1 MARAG
6 FDEFFAEH
14 YDNLARIL
22 TIALADRAAAEEAT
36 QEAFTR
42 ALKHWRRVRQI
53 DQPRS
58 WLYVVAMN
66 HVRDGWRKA
75 HRRPRWD
82 ESLTPVGPDLSGRIA
97 TAVSVRDAIATLPDR
112 QREAVVLRY
121 LADLTLAEVAEA
133 MGCALGTV
141 KATLH
146 QALRSLRVELE
157 EDDDGHG

>member
-1 MARAG
+1 MTRGG
-6 FDEFFAEH
+6 FDEFFADH
-14 YDNLARIL
+14 YDELARTL

-42 ALKHWRRVRQI
+42 ALKHWRRVREI
-53 DQPRS
+53 DQPTS

-66 HVRDGWRKA
+66 HVRDGWRRAK
-75 HRRPRWD
+75 RQPRWD
-82 ESLTPVGPDLSGRIA
+82 ESLTPAADVGGRVT

-121 LADLTLAEVAEA
+121 LADLSLAEVAEA
-133 MGCALGTV
+133 MGCAIGTV

-146 QALRSLRVELE
+146 HALGVLRVELE
-157 EDDDGHG
+157 EGDDAHG

>member
-1 MARAG
+1 MTRGG
-6 FDEFFAEH
+6 FDEFFADH
-14 YDNLARIL
+14 YDELARTL

-42 ALKHWRRVRQI
+42 ALKHWRRVREI
-53 DQPRS
+53 DQPTS

-66 HVRDGWRKA
+66 HVRDGWRRAK
-75 HRRPRWD
+75 RQPRWD
-82 ESLTPVGPDLSGRIA
+82 ESLTPAADVGGRVT

-121 LADLTLAEVAEA
+121 LADLSLAEVAEA
-133 MGCALGTV
+133 MGCAIGTV

-146 QALRSLRVELE
+146 HALGVLRVELE
-157 EDDDGHG
+157 EDDDAHG

>member
-1 MARAG
+1 MTRGG
-6 FDEFFAEH
+6 FDDFFAAH
-14 YDNLARIL
+14 YDDLARTL
-22 TIALADRAAAEEAT
+22 TVALQDRAAAEEAA

-42 ALKHWRRVRQI
+42 ALKHWRRVRQV

-66 HVRDGWRKA
+66 HVRDGWRRAK
-75 HRRPRWD
+75 RQPRWD
-82 ESLTPVGPDLSGRIA
+82 ENLTPASDLGGRVT

-121 LADLTLAEVAEA
+121 LADLSLAEVAEA
-133 MGCALGTV
+133 MGCAVGTV

-146 QALRSLRVELE
+146 HALGVLRVELE
-157 EDDDGHG
+157 EDDDAHG

>member
-1 MARAG
+1 MGRAG
-6 FDEFFAEH
+6 FDEFFADH
-14 YDNLARIL
+14 YDDLARTL

-42 ALKHWRRVRQI
+42 ALKQWRRVQQM
-53 DQPRS
+53 DQPRN

-66 HVRDGWRKA
+66 HVRDGWRRAK
-75 HRRPRWD
+75 RQPGWD
-82 ESLTPVGPDLSGRIA
+82 ESLSAPVPDLSGRIA
-97 TAVSVRDAIATLPDR
+97 TTVSVRDAIATLPDR

-121 LADLTLAEVAEA
+121 LADLSLAEIAEA

-146 QALRSLRVELE
+146 HALGALRIELE
-157 EDDDGHG
+157 EDDDAHG